1 MNGIEKIRKTFENR
15 QGIKL
20 MTHVV
25 GGYPSLE
32 YSEKIVSAMA
42 AAGADL
48 VEIQVPYSD
57 PTADGPSIMT
67 ANTKAR
73 LTGITTDEVIAM
85 AGRLAASAGIPI
97 LLMSYI
103 NPVYRY
109 GIERFVARA
118 AGLGISGVII
128 PDYPADDEL
137 ELIKKCNEAGI
148 AFVPLVTGGS
158 TAERI
163 GRVCGSSDSPFLY
176 AVLRAGVTGRK
187 TELTGEH
194 LSFLEMA
201 HRVTG
206 KYVAAGFGIR
216 EKSQVETLSKAAHC
230 AIIGSAVTDIIEKET
245 AAGQDPCFAVSA
257 FVRGIR

>member
-1 MNGIEKIRKTFENR
+1 MTGIDRIRKTFENR
-15 QGIKL
+15 KGIKL

-25 GGYPSLE
+25 GGYPSLAA
-32 YSEKIVSAMA
+32 SEQIVAAMA

-48 VEIQVPYSD
+48 VEIQIPYSD

-73 LTGITTDEVIAM
+73 LDGTTTEAVINM
-85 AGRLAASAGIPI
+85 AGRLAAASGIPI
-97 LLMSYI
+97 LVMSYI

-109 GIERFVARA
+109 GIERFVARTVE
-118 AGLGISGVII
+118 LGISGVII

-137 ELIKKCNEAGI
+137 GLIKKCNEAGT

-158 TAERI
+158 SRERI
-163 GRVCGSSDSPFLY
+163 GKVCVASDSPFLY

-216 EKSQVETLSKAAHC
+216 EKAQVETLSKAAHC
-230 AIIGSAVTDIIEKET
+230 AVIGSAVTEIIEKET
-245 AAGQDPCFAVSA
+245 GAGKNPADAVAS
-257 FVRGIR
+257 FIKGIR